1 MTAWPLL
8 LAEAPARTFFELAR
22 LQSLTEW
29 WQWLLLLAAS
39 VLVAG
44 FILLMYVYDSRELT
58 RGLTILLVA
67 LRVLAFIGL
76 LVFFLNLEKR
86 SERKIV
92 KNSRA
97 VLLIDTSQSMGLQ
110 DADSTSIPAAPSRIE
125 HIVAELS
132 QGDMLNALRKKHDV
146 VAYRFDQDAKPSE
159 IASFPK
165 LVSGEDAPGD
175 QAVSLDRLAGSL
187 TDARRW
193 ATVAGGLFV
202 FSLLAGGCTLFA
214 RLANAKPE
222 SVSWML
228 LASTSF
234 LLASVGVLAL
244 ASLRNSELHLL
255 AIVGLRE
262 PSAPE
267 KNRSQPDEGPSLAEK
282 PPEIDW
288 KERLVPRGAETR
300 LGEALRFL
308 VNKERGGPIAGI
320 VLLTDGNNNAGVD
333 HTVAAAAAQDAGI
346 AVFPVGM
353 GSNKRPV
360 NVRVVDL
367 EAPPRV
373 FPEDRFT
380 LTGYLQLFD
389 SRDRSVRVEFLSRPA
404 SDSETGPET
413 VEDERRIDLRGNGD
427 VTPVKFE
434 IIPTQEDIGKKVYKL
449 RVVPPEQDVDRRD
462 NEKTAT
468 VQIVA
473 RKNKIFVMAG
483 GPSRDYQ
490 FLRNQLYRDKNTE
503 VNVWLQSG
511 RPGIS
516 QEAHNLAF
524 NFPKTA
530 DELFEYDCIV
540 AFDPDWQALDE
551 EQTNLLDRWVA
562 EKAGGLIVVAG
573 PVFTPQWS
581 GRPRNDPRVETIKAL
596 YPVAFYSQGSATL
609 GLGRFG
615 GDKAWPL
622 SFTRD
627 GQEAEFLWLDETATK
642 SEAAWVSFGGVYGYY
657 AVKDPKPG
665 ARVYARFSDPDTSI
679 DNELPIYMAGHFYGA
694 GRVFFLGSGEMWRV
708 RDVDD
713 RYFDV
718 FYTKLI
724 RWVSQGRLLRDSSRG
739 VLLVDKD
746 RCLLGDQVSVRAM
759 LTDSQHEPLTDEAVS
774 AVLIQPDTTRAAL
787 TLRSV
792 KDSGRA
798 GMYAGQF
805 TALQE
810 GDYRVELRVPD
821 TVDDELLTREVR
833 VRVPDLEVERPER
846 NDAVLQAIA
855 EKTGGEYYVG
865 LSAAMN
871 REGGGRGVADVL
883 EPQDQET
890 YLPGTPDRL
899 FEKLLM
905 SWLLGLISGVLCLE
919 WLIRRLSKLA

>member
-1 MTAWPLL
+1 MTAWPHL
-8 LAEAPARTFFELAR
+8 LADASARTYFELAR

-29 WQWLLLLAAS
+29 WQWLLLL
-39 VLVAG
+39 VACIAVVG
-44 FILLMYVYDSRELT
+44 FILYMYVYDSRELS
-58 RGLTILLVA
+58 RGLTVLLVT
-67 LRVLAFIGL
+67 LRVLAFVGL

-97 VLLIDTSQSMGLQ
+97 VVLIDTSQSMGLQ

-125 HIVAELS
+125 HVVAELS
-132 QGDMLNALRKKHDV
+132 QGTMLESLRQKHDV
-146 VAYRFDQDAKPSE
+146 VLYRFDQDAKPTE
-159 IASFPK
+159 IASYPK
-165 LVSGEDAPGD
+165 LTASGDKPEESALS
-175 QAVSLDRLAGSL
+175 AERLAESL
-187 TDARRW
+187 VDARRW
-193 ATVAGGLFV
+193 ATVSAGLFV
-202 FSLLAGGCTLFA
+202 FFLVSGACTLFA
-214 RLANAKPE
+214 RLANAKPDG
-222 SVSWML
+222 VGWML
-228 LASTSF
+228 LSTVGF
-234 LLASVGVLAL
+234 LLAGVSIFAVT
-244 ASLRNSELHLL
+244 SLRNSELHPL
-255 AIVGLRE
+255 AIVGLRDAN
-262 PSAPE
+262 APE
-267 KNRSQPDEGPSLAEK
+267 KKKTQPEDESFLAQKTPVVE
-282 PPEIDW
+282 W
-288 KERLVPRGAETR
+288 KEQLVPRGAETR
-300 LGEALRFL
+300 LGEALRFI
-308 VNKERGGPIAGI
+308 VNKERGGPVAGI
-320 VLLTDGNNNAGVD
+320 VLVTDGNNNAGVD
-333 HTVAAAAAQDAGI
+333 HTVAAAAAQDANI
-346 AVFPVGM
+346 NVYPVGM

-380 LTGYLQLFD
+380 VTGYLQLFD
-389 SRDRSVRVEFLSRPA
+389 SRDRSVRVEFLSRA
-404 SDSETGPET
+404 GTDAEVGGET

-434 IIPTQEDIGKKVYKL
+434 ITPEKKDVGKRTYKL

-462 NEKTAT
+462 NEKTAI
-468 VQIVA
+468 VQIVD
-473 RKNKIFVMAG
+473 RKNKIFILAG
-483 GPSRDYQ
+483 GPSREYQ

-503 VNVWLQSG
+503 VHVWLQSG

-516 QEAHNLAF
+516 QEAHDLKYS
-524 NFPKTA
+524 FPKTA
-530 DELFEYDCIV
+530 DELFEYDCVV

-551 EQTNLLDRWVA
+551 NQMGLLDRWVA

-581 GRPRNDPRVETIKAL
+581 GRPRNDPRVETIKSL
-596 YPVAFYSQGSATL
+596 YPVSFYSQGSATL

-615 GDKAWPL
+615 GDKPWPL

-627 GQEAEFLWLDETATK
+627 GLESEFLWLDETASK
-642 SEAAWVSFGGVYGYY
+642 SESAWAACGGVYGYY

-713 RYFDV
+713 RYFDI

-724 RWVSQGRLLRDSSRG
+724 RWASQGRLLRDSSRG

-746 RCLLGDQVSVRAM
+746 RCLLGDQVAVRAM
-759 LTDSQHEPLTDEAVS
+759 LTNSQHDPLTDEAVS
-774 AVLIQPDTTRAAL
+774 AVLIQPDSTRAAL
-787 TLRSV
+787 TLRAV

-810 GDYRVELRVPD
+810 GDYRVELRVPE
-821 TVDDELLTREVR
+821 TVDDELLTRDVR

-865 LSAAMN
+865 LNAATN
-871 REGGGRGVADVL
+871 RQGGGRSLADVL

-890 YLPGTPDRL
+890 YLPGTPDKL

-905 SWLLGLISGVLCLE
+905 SWLLGLISGALCLE